1 METAGAGAQVSTASR
16 LAMSVM
22 RLERRLRRRSAG
34 GVTASQYA
42 ALVTISKRREL
53 TLGELAAAE
62 GVAPPSMTRI
72 AARLKQ
78 AGLVQRRPD
87 PRDRRVA
94 LVALSPRGAELLR
107 EAFTRRELYLRERL
121 EAMAPDE
128 LEVLAR
134 AAELMSRLAAEGTP

>member
-1 METAGAGAQVSTASR
+1 
-16 LAMSVM
+16 
-22 RLERRLRRRSAG
+22 
-34 GVTASQYA
+34 
-42 ALVTISKRREL
+42 LVTISKRREL

-72 AARLKQ
+72 AARLEQ
-78 AGLVQRRPD
+78 ASLVQRRPD

-94 LVALSPRGAELLR
+94 LVALSPKGAELLR